1 MKNVPVL
8 ISLYTIYSRRKG
20 RNVEIMNTSRM
31 VIVFLISPFVPPFLH
46 LIILILQIDAETKCV
61 INDEGCSEEV
71 GDDLPS
77 SFFAS
82 KMPADMAGMGK
93 NVQSQ
98 L

>member
-31 VIVFLISPFVPPFLH
+31 VIVFLIFPFVLPFLH
-46 LIILILQIDAETKCV
+46 LIILQIDAETKCV
-61 INDEGCSEEV
+61 TNDEGWSEEV
-71 GDDLPS
+71 GDGLPS

>member
-31 VIVFLISPFVPPFLH
+31 VIVFLISPFVLPFLH
-46 LIILILQIDAETKCV
+46 LIILQIDAETKCV
-61 INDEGCSEEV
+61 TNDEGWSEEV
-71 GDDLPS
+71 GGGLPNI
-77 SFFAS
+77 FFAS

>member
-31 VIVFLISPFVPPFLH
+31 VIVFLISPFVLPFLH
-46 LIILILQIDAETKCV
+46 LIILQIDAETKCV
-61 INDEGCSEEV
+61 TNDEGWSEEV
-71 GDDLPS
+71 GDNLPS

-93 NVQSQ
+93 NVQSHF
-98 L
+98 

>member
-46 LIILILQIDAETKCV
+46 LIILQIDAETKCV
-61 INDEGCSEEV
+61 TNDEGWSEEV
-71 GDDLPS
+71 GGGLPNI
-77 SFFAS
+77 FFAS
-82 KMPADMAGMGK
+82 KMPAVVAGMGK

>member
-31 VIVFLISPFVPPFLH
+31 VIVFLISPFVLPFLH
-46 LIILILQIDAETKCV
+46 LIILQIDAETKCV
-61 INDEGCSEEV
+61 TNDEGWSEEV
-71 GDDLPS
+71 GGGLPS

>member
-46 LIILILQIDAETKCV
+46 LIILQIDAETKCV
-61 INDEGCSEEV
+61 TNDEGWSE
-71 GDDLPS
+71 GGLPNI
-77 SFFAS
+77 FFAS
-82 KMPADMAGMGK
+82 KMSAVVAGMGK

>member
-31 VIVFLISPFVPPFLH
+31 VIVFLISPFVLPFLH
-46 LIILILQIDAETKCV
+46 LIILQIDAETKCV
-61 INDEGCSEEV
+61 TNDEGWSEEV
-71 GDDLPS
+71 GGGLPNI
-77 SFFAS
+77 FFAS

-93 NVQSQ
+93 NVQSHF
-98 L
+98 

>member
-46 LIILILQIDAETKCV
+46 LIILQIDAETKCV

-71 GDDLPS
+71 GDNLQVAFLHQKCLPIW
-77 SFFAS
+77 
-82 KMPADMAGMGK
+82 
-93 NVQSQ
+93 
-98 L
+98 

>member
-20 RNVEIMNTSRM
+20 RNVGIMNASRV
-31 VIVFLISPFVPPFLH
+31 VIVFLISPFVLPFLH
-46 LIILILQIDAETKCV
+46 LIILQIDAETKCV
-61 INDEGCSEEV
+61 TNDEGWSEEV
-71 GDDLPS
+71 GDGLPS

>member
-46 LIILILQIDAETKCV
+46 LIILQIDAETKCV
-61 INDEGCSEEV
+61 TNDEGWSEEV
-71 GDDLPS
+71 GGGLPNI
-77 SFFAS
+77 FFAS
-82 KMPADMAGMGK
+82 KMPAVVAGMGK
-93 NVQSQ
+93 NVQSHF
-98 L
+98 

>member
-8 ISLYTIYSRRKG
+8 ISLYTIYSRR
-20 RNVEIMNTSRM
+20 NVEIMNTSCM

-46 LIILILQIDAETKCV
+46 LIILQIDAETKCV

-71 GDDLPS
+71 GDGLPS

-82 KMPADMAGMGK
+82 KMPADMAGMGRMRRYA
-93 NVQSQ
+93 NFN
-98 L
+98 

>member
-1 MKNVPVL
+1 
-8 ISLYTIYSRRKG
+8 
-20 RNVEIMNTSRM
+20 MNASRM

-46 LIILILQIDAETKCV
+46 LIILQIDAETKCV
-61 INDEGCSEEV
+61 TNDEGWSEEV
-71 GDDLPS
+71 GDGLPS